1 MEWGMRYLF
10 LMSPTPPV
18 PAPSSVEVRS
28 HPVAPDGA
36 ETPLPRA
43 QHASFLGSATLW
55 IAAFYLYCGLALVVG
70 ALAWAAIAVV
80 GVVGIQYGG
89 SFLLG
94 IALGPLGGVLMA
106 FARSLKLGRETPFRI
121 KLSQGEAPRL
131 WLEVRELAA
140 RLGVAAPRDISLEN
154 GVNAWV
160 RLSGVAAGRG
170 TTRLGVGLDLLIGLS
185 PGEGRGVLAH
195 EIAHAKHVKRGYQG
209 FLMRGLVRLQRCEG
223 TLDAIAGYE
232 KNAKSVKALARIANA
247 IPKRIG
253 ERAGKLIAACS
264 RFDEFEADRVA
275 ASVCGSETM
284 ARALL
289 ATHVLDFRAE
299 RLSYRDR
306 LLHLGRGDIA
316 WLERELRVGDESRRL
331 ELEERALAFAR
342 RHELSTHPALPDRL
356 AALHELKSEGD
367 DWQPGGESSATFWL
381 AQPGESARRLL
392 EEVERLAAK
401 NEQKETREL
410 AKRMRKHAA
419 SQRAQAG
426 RSGKNALYGVC
437 SLVVGLMLGAVV
449 VIGTLRERFDPSFLF
464 TGGIA
469 VGALV
474 YGIWN
479 FLPNKGGRGELA
491 VPTYGAYRVAMLL
504 ASEDRRA
511 RRARSQARQGQT
523 DKDRRSAE
531 VRELLDDEQRS
542 ADLSRELRA
551 TLPTKATKNPARM
564 AHWNERGFE
573 FLGAA
578 DFERARLCSR
588 LSLECERTNP
598 RAWLVLGVCLAFEG
612 EAGVKELVD
621 ATLNRE
627 PNFSAQWAKA
637 LSLCLE
643 NQTEAGEAFLLEL
656 SRRRP
661 KDATIRA
668 LLGFCQSANGKAREA
683 LATRQ
688 LALRLGGQNAP
699 SDVASQACHRFDL
712 AQSLVALGQLDAAQ
726 SELAWLDEH
735 LQRGI
740 EPRALN
746 LFALR
751 FEWLRLH
758 IAREDVAATQQVAC
772 ELAGERDDTAS
783 VLQLAD
789 ALAEAGERAS
799 RDLSLQF
806 YERILERGHYPQ
818 AKIAVSRLHF
828 DRDDLPLAR
837 QWILASLDTTS
848 PRPID
853 ARHPLNLVGDALV
866 GLRACSPVAPQK
878 ATAFEACL
886 DAKSWELGRDTITLL
901 GCFEDEAQALHAA
914 QELFGAIAPD
924 KSVDERI
931 TITRASDE
939 FQPKEPVSPGWADFK
954 FE

>member
-688 LALRLGGQNAP
+688 LALR
-699 SDVASQACHRFDL
+699 
-712 AQSLVALGQLDAAQ
+712 
-726 SELAWLDEH
+726 
-735 LQRGI
+735 
-740 EPRALN
+740 
-746 LFALR
+746 